1 MSKFPSFLRLSD
13 IPPYGST
20 TFCFSTHL
28 STDTWVVSAFRPWC
42 VVRGAAVNTVRGRL
56 RLLPVTAGVSQDS
69 PVFCPQERVETRME
83 VLRIDEDVHW
93 LSREEL

>member
-1 MSKFPSFLRLSD
+1 MFLHAFVHGHLGCFRLS
-13 IPPYGST
+13 
-20 TFCFSTHL
+20 
-28 STDTWVVSAFRPWC
+28 A
-42 VVRGAAVNTVRGRL
+42 VVRGGAAVNTVRGRL